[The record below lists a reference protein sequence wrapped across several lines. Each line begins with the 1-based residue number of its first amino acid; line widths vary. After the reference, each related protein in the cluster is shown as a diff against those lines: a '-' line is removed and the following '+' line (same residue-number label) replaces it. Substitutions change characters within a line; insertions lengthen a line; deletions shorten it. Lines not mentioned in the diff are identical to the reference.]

1 MPFQYS
7 NPSGPSGQSLGDVML
22 SNPLPWRIVT
32 FLFVFIAI
40 AAIAF
45 LFLGKYQRIELAKGT
60 IVFDKGISS
69 IVPFR
74 AGLLIEIPV
83 KEGQKVYKGMILAKF
98 QVEQY
103 TSDILSPIEQ
113 KELALNEQFKRLEA
127 LKFEQEK
134 ISSHEIS
141 ANKSL
146 QLELASEIDL
156 IKGQIDS
163 QQKIVESS
171 EELMNRISAL
181 AEKKLISK
189 HELQIKTDEL
199 LRRKQE
205 LLQLKQQLSV
215 RSYELKRSRELEEQL
230 LAESRKDV
238 VEVDLNRL
246 NVRQQLSD
254 VELSRSYV
262 IRSPRDGIV
271 TGIVAKE
278 GQYLTPNDLLMNVI
292 PVDAMLQAEI
302 AIPSASIAFVS
313 VGQKVGLAVDAFPYQ
328 RYGIIMGEII
338 NVSESTID
346 QRQTS
351 SSTTAPYYLA
361 IVRPDSTSMNAYGTE
376 ISLRPG
382 MTLIARIRTKPRSLF
397 EWLFDPVFAVA
408 NR

>member
-1 MPFQYS
+1 MPFQNS
-7 NPSGPSGQSLGDVML
+7 NSNRSSGESLGDVML
-22 SNPLPWRIVT
+22 SNPLSWRIVT
-32 FLFVFIAI
+32 FLFLFIAT

-60 IVFDKGISS
+60 IVFDKGISR

-74 AGLLIEIPV
+74 PGLLIEIPV
-83 KEGQKVYKGMILAKF
+83 KEGQLVRKGMVLAKF
-98 QVEQY
+98 QVEEY
-103 TSDILSPIEQ
+103 TSDTLSPVQQ
-113 KELALNEQFKRLEA
+113 KELALNEQFERLED
-127 LKFEQEK
+127 LMFEQQK

-141 ANKSL
+141 ANRTL
-146 QLELASEIDL
+146 QLELATEVDL
-156 IKGQIDS
+156 INSQIES
-163 QQKIVESS
+163 QQKIVKSS
-171 EELMNRISAL
+171 EELMNRIGAL
-181 AEKKLISK
+181 AENDLISK
-189 HELQIKTDEL
+189 HELQLKTDEL

-215 RSYELKRSRELEEQL
+215 RSYELKRSIELEKQL
-230 LAESRKDV
+230 LAEAHKDV
-238 VEVDLNRL
+238 LEMDLNRL

-271 TGIVAKE
+271 TGIVSKP
-278 GQYLTPNDLLMNVI
+278 GQYLTPIDFIMNVI
-292 PVDAMLQAEI
+292 PIDAMLQAEV

-328 RYGIIMGEII
+328 RYGVIMGEII

-351 SSTTAPYYLA
+351 TSTTAPYYLA
-361 IVRPDSTSMNAYGTE
+361 TVRPDSTSVNAYGAE
-376 ISLRPG
+376 IGLKPG
-382 MTLIARIRTKPRSLF
+382 MTLIARIRTKPRTLF